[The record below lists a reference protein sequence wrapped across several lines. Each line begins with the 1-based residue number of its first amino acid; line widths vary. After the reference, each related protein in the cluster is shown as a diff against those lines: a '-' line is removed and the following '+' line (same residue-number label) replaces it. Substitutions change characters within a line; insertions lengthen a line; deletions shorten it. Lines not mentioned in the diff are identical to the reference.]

1 MATHALAS
9 ADFAR
14 LKTLDTCSV
23 SNAIERLSA
32 RPRNEGFVYGT
43 ARCLFPQ
50 LPPMLG
56 YAVTGTVQSS
66 EQPMSGGWYY
76 DRIDWWKYF
85 ESIPAPRVMVLQDV
99 DERPAFGAFVG
110 EIHANIAAA
119 LHCVGCITNGA
130 VRDLEPIE
138 ALKFQ
143 LFAGAVSPSH
153 AYAHIVD
160 WGKPVEIGG

>member
-1 MATHALAS
+1 MATHALAP

-14 LKTLDTCSV
+14 LKTLDTCSA

-32 RPRNEGFVYGT
+32 RPRNEGVVHGT

-76 DRIDWWKYF
+76 DRIDGILEGLRWLGVEW
-85 ESIPAPRVMVLQDV
+85 
-99 DERPAFGAFVG
+99 DEGPFFQSQRL
-110 EIHANIAAA
+110 ELYRAAA
-119 LHCVGCITNGA
+119 QQLLA
-130 VRDLEPIE
+130 VIDYRRL
-138 ALKFQ
+138 
-143 LFAGAVSPSH
+143 AGRQRLYRLA
-153 AYAHIVD
+153 
-160 WGKPVEIGG
+160 EL